1 MQAEADRAERETVL
15 LATRALVGIAARS
28 LASISDDVSLA
39 QYRVLVLIE
48 GRGPQT
54 VGELA
59 QSLDVNPSTV
69 TRVCDRLADKKLIRR
84 HAPANDR
91 RTIRVELSAHGRRL
105 VEQVMNRRRS
115 YIDQTLNRMAVES
128 RKRLVESLTEFA
140 AAAGELSDQAWTLG
154 WPINRD
160 LENQRCDP

>member
-1 MQAEADRAERETVL
+1 MQAEADSAERETVL

-54 VGELA
+54 AGELA

-91 RTIRVELSAHGRRL
+91 RTVRVELSAHGRRL

-115 YIDQTLNRMAVES
+115 YIDQTLNRMTVDVPQTPRREPHRVRGS
-128 RKRLVESLTEFA
+128 RRRALRPGLDTRMA
-140 AAAGELSDQAWTLG
+140 HQ
-154 WPINRD
+154 PR
-160 LENQRCDP
+160 P